1 MLTGQQR
8 GVLRGMLSG
17 LLITVLVMAV
27 GLLAPPA
34 FIQTGPDVT
43 QAGFGNLRWLALI
56 MACLMVAIG
65 RLARHRFFT
74 PEDLHGSGLTQ
85 GTETARILQ
94 AILQNTLEQVT
105 LALPFYLL
113 WALTL
118 PSTWQ
123 TVIPLNATLFVLG
136 RVLFA
141 RGYAHGAPAR
151 ALGFALTFYPTVA
164 MALLLVG
171 YWLT

>member
-141 RGYAHGAPAR
+141 RGYAHGASAR

>member
-1 MLTGQQR
+1 MLTSQQR
-8 GVLRGMLSG
+8 GVLRGMLCG
-17 LLITVLVMAV
+17 LLITLLVMVV

-34 FIQTGPDVT
+34 VIQTGPAVT
-43 QAGFGNLRWLALI
+43 QSRVGHLRWLALI
-56 MACLMVAIG
+56 VACLMVAIG

-123 TVIPLNATLFVLG
+123 AVIPMNATLFALG

-141 RGYAHGAPAR
+141 RGYARGAPAR

>member
-1 MLTGQQR
+1 M
-8 GVLRGMLSG
+8 VLRGMLSG
-17 LLITVLVMAV
+17 LLITALVLAV

-34 FIQTGPDVT
+34 VLLADPAATH
-43 QAGFGNLRWLALI
+43 AGLGHLRWLALPV
-56 MACLMVAIG
+56 ACLLVAIA

-74 PEDLHGSGLTQ
+74 PEDLDGSGLTQ

-105 LALPFYLL
+105 LALPIYLL

-123 TVIPLNATLFVLG
+123 AVIPLNALLFVLG

-164 MALLLVG
+164 MGLLLVG
-171 YWLT
+171 FWLT